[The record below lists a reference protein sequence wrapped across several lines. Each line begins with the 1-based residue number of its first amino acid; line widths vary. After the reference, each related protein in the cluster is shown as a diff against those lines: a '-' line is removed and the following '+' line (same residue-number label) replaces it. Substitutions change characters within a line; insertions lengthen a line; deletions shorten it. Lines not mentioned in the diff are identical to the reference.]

1 MLLGGGNVETSSQVA
16 RSIVSGLF
24 RRMPRVES
32 ETTFHVSSPNS
43 GPGSHVSHVSTHHA
57 GSHVDQIEE
66 EVLGEIEMQAEEVIA
81 TKSVDGSGEKILA
94 ETFSDAESELSESAK
109 KLEHLSKDGQSFT
122 KRINEWIKTVSI
134 RDDVDTVKKN
144 YNNIVHNDE
153 DDFSQTSTPEKSQT
167 VETNNSL
174 TEQKYDDHGDVS
186 ELEDDQPSGLT
197 SPAPVLMV
205 SNFTDVSDDQEDT
218 DNDNFEE
225 LKRKF
230 QAERSSFVPISII
243 PTVALQSFEQ
253 GFANVQKSNGNIL
266 FDNGIG
272 RNKLMSSGLPM
283 SCPNLTK
290 NYHFKVL
297 ETTEQK
303 MKILSDGTREV
314 DTTHTREHSE
324 KVYDEEGS
332 WTRCNAILRV
342 LLVIILLS
350 ALFIGYF
357 YRVHERFELFCHLS
371 HSHDSIVHKDD
382 SVSGGKVSIE
392 L

>member
-1 MLLGGGNVETSSQVA
+1 MLLGGENGETSSQVA

-24 RRMPRVES
+24 RRM
-32 ETTFHVSSPNS
+32 PNS

-66 EVLGEIEMQAEEVIA
+66 ELLGEIEMQAGEVIA

-94 ETFSDAESELSESAK
+94 ETFSDEESELSESGK
-109 KLEHLSKDGQSFT
+109 KLEYLSKDGQSFT
-122 KRINEWIKTVSI
+122 RRINEWIKTVSI
-134 RDDVDTVKKN
+134 RDDVDTVMKN
-144 YNNIVHNDE
+144 YNNIVHKDE
-153 DDFSQTSTPEKSQT
+153 DDIIRTSTPEKSQT
-167 VETNNSL
+167 VECSNNSV
-174 TEQKYDDHGDVS
+174 TEQKYDDQGDVS
-186 ELEDDQPSGLT
+186 GLEDDQPSGLT

-205 SNFTDVSDDQEDT
+205 SNFTDVYDDQDDT
-218 DNDNFEE
+218 DNDDFEE

-230 QAERSSFVPISII
+230 QAERNSFVPISII

-272 RNKLMSSGLPM
+272 RNKLNSSGLPM
-283 SCPNLTK
+283 SYPSLTK

-314 DTTHTREHSE
+314 DTTHKREHSE

-332 WTRCNAILRV
+332 WTRCSAILRV
-342 LLVIILLS
+342 LLVIILCT
-350 ALFIGYF
+350 ALVIGYF
-357 YRVHERFELFCHLS
+357 YRIHEGFELYCHLS
-371 HSHDSIVHKDD
+371 HSHDSIVHRDD
-382 SVSGGKVSIE
+382 REGKVSIE

>member
-1 MLLGGGNVETSSQVA
+1 MLLGGENGETSSQVA

-24 RRMPRVES
+24 RRM
-32 ETTFHVSSPNS
+32 PNS

-57 GSHVDQIEE
+57 GSHVDKIEE
-66 EVLGEIEMQAEEVIA
+66 ELLGEIEMQAGEVIA

-94 ETFSDAESELSESAK
+94 ETFSDEESELSESGK
-109 KLEHLSKDGQSFT
+109 KLEYLSKDGQSFT
-122 KRINEWIKTVSI
+122 RRINEWIKTVSI
-134 RDDVDTVKKN
+134 RDDVDTVMKN
-144 YNNIVHNDE
+144 YNNIVHKDE
-153 DDFSQTSTPEKSQT
+153 DDIIRTSTPEKSQT
-167 VETNNSL
+167 VESSNNSV
-174 TEQKYDDHGDVS
+174 TEQKYDDQGDVS
-186 ELEDDQPSGLT
+186 GLEDDQPSGLT

-205 SNFTDVSDDQEDT
+205 SNFTDVSDDQDDT
-218 DNDNFEE
+218 DNDDFED

-230 QAERSSFVPISII
+230 QAERNSFVPISII

-272 RNKLMSSGLPM
+272 RNKLNSCGLPM
-283 SCPNLTK
+283 SYPSLTK

-314 DTTHTREHSE
+314 DTTHKREHSE

-332 WTRCNAILRV
+332 WTRCSAILRV

-350 ALFIGYF
+350 ALVIGYF

-371 HSHDSIVHKDD
+371 HIHGSIVHKDD
-382 SVSGGKVSIE
+382 SASGGKVSIE